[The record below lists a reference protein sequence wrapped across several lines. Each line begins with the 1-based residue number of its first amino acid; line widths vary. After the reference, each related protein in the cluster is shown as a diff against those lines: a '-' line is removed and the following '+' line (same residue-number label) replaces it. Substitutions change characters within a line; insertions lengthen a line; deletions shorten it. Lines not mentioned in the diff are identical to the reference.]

1 MTAEKGGLRRLALK
15 LLFPP
20 RCPLCDAVLGFY
32 PVCGAC
38 AGQEPSLRRPD
49 GAPVEKNGRLLAF
62 VEAAYAPYWYE
73 GPVRQA
79 VWRVKYDEREDTA
92 RAMTARMADQ
102 LRAAQFSPQLILPV
116 PASKKEL
123 RSRGYAPP
131 ALLARLLGRA
141 LAAPCREDVL
151 QKPFETRHQRGLG
164 PEERRAN
171 LIGAF
176 RVAPREAVRDRR
188 VLLVDDVLTTG
199 ATLDEC
205 AKMLLA
211 AGAAQVRTVCI
222 AVTRQEEGKGR

>member
-1 MTAEKGGLRRLALK
+1 MTAENRLRRLALA

-20 RCPLCDAVLGFY
+20 RCPLCDAVLGFRQT
-32 PVCGAC
+32 CGAC
-38 AGQEPSLRRPD
+38 AAVEPPLRRPD
-49 GAPVEKNGRLLAF
+49 GEPVAKEGHLLTF

-73 GPVRQA
+73 GPVRRA

-92 RAMTARMADQ
+92 RAMAARMADQ
-102 LRAAQFSPQLILPV
+102 LRAAGYAPALILPV
-116 PASKKEL
+116 PSSKGEL
-123 RSRGYAPP
+123 RRRGYAPP
-131 ALLARLLGRA
+131 ALLARLLGQA
-141 LAAPCREDVL
+141 LDVPVREDVL

-164 PEERRAN
+164 PQERRAN

-176 RVAPREAVRDRR
+176 QVTPRQAVRDKQ

-211 AGAAQVRTVCI
+211 AGAAQVRAVCI
-222 AVTRQEEGKGR
+222 AVTRQEEGAGT

>member
-1 MTAEKGGLRRLALK
+1 MTAQKGLRRLALD

-20 RCPLCDAVLGFY
+20 RCPLCDAVLGFR
-32 PVCGAC
+32 PACGAC
-38 AGQEPSLRRPD
+38 AGQDPLLRRPD
-49 GAPVEKNGRLLAF
+49 GMPVEQAGHLLTF

-92 RAMTARMADQ
+92 RAMAARMAEQ
-102 LRAAQFSPQLILPV
+102 LRAASFAPELILAV
-116 PASKKEL
+116 PSSKKEL

-131 ALLARLLGRA
+131 ALLARLLGQA
-141 LAAPCREDVL
+141 LDAPVRQDVL

-164 PEERRAN
+164 PQERRAN

-176 RVAPREAVRDRR
+176 RVTPREAVRGRR

-211 AGAAQVRTVCI
+211 AGASQVRAVCI
-222 AVTRQEEGKGR
+222 AVTRQEEGKGT